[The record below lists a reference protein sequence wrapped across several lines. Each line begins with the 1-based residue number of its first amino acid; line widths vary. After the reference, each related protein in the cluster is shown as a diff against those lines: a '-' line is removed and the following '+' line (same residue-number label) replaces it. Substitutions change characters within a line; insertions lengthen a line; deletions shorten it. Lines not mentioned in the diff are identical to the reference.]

1 MQHGLPTLPLGHAL
15 QGRYQII
22 KKLGS
27 GGYGSVYLAEDLR
40 LRGRQVAVKEL
51 SDPSDSAQQLF
62 KQEAQVLAA
71 LDHPGLV
78 RVSDFFGEGRSYY
91 LVMDYIAG
99 RDLLDLVVDAEKQRR
114 HLPIEKVIDWMT
126 QICDAV
132 GYLHQQ
138 QPPIIHR
145 DIKPNNVRLTQ
156 KERAVLVDFGIA
168 KIDPKAKTQ
177 VMAKAVS
184 QGFSP
189 PEQYGLGSGTDARS
203 DVYALGATLYCV
215 VTLTPPSDSFER
227 LMRGAALTPPSQLN
241 SKVSSALEKVILQ
254 AMSVNIAQRY
264 SDAGEMLAAL
274 QTATGRPVTQ
284 RPSAAVVRRPLM
296 APIASQHTPVPP
308 SRIESSKP
316 QSAVPSAAVTP
327 QRPSTV
333 GSSSS
338 PGVTCPQC
346 GALVRLGARFCP
358 QCGKTMDTS
367 HRCPKCATPYRS
379 GARFCAK
386 CGGTLPITAPP
397 DAAIQIPSSPS
408 TPSPGPVAIEEV
420 ALTPPPPPP
429 NYAAEGLQHFQAGR
443 FKEATVAFESALQ
456 VEAQPVDL
464 YVALGKAYS
473 QLQQHDAA
481 VTALEKGLEQHPQAP
496 ELHVALGKTLLAME
510 RPAIALEHLEQALG
524 LTPGDADLAL
534 LTSNTAFDLGR
545 YSAAAANLELL
556 LRTRSQ
562 DPVFRGR
569 VATCYLLTGR
579 VAEAEPLV
587 RDLLQQESLPPA
599 ELEFLKGLLN
609 YKKGSQ
615 RWAMRN
621 FHDALRLDP
630 RYALAEF
637 FVGEIYAEWRRW
649 REALEAYERSITLN
663 PSAPA
668 AHMGL
673 SACWQALGD
682 SIKAEDSRQRGLA
695 LDPDLVANT

>member
-1 MQHGLPTLPLGHAL
+1 MMQHGLPTLPLGHAL
-15 QGRYQII
+15 QGRYQIV

-51 SDPSDSAQQLF
+51 SDPSESAQQLF

-99 RDLLDLVVDAEKQRR
+99 RDLLDLVIDAEKQRR
-114 HLPIEKVIDWMT
+114 HFPIDKAIDWMI
-126 QICDAV
+126 QVCDAV

-156 KERAVLVDFGIA
+156 KDRAVLVDFGIA

-189 PEQYGLGSGTDARS
+189 PEQYGLGGGTDTRS

-215 VTLTPPSDSFER
+215 LTLTPPADSFER

-241 SKVSSALEKVILQ
+241 SKVNSVLEKVVLQ
-254 AMSVNIAQRY
+254 AMSVNVAQRFR
-264 SDAGEMLAAL
+264 DAGEMLAAL
-274 QTATGRPVTQ
+274 QTVAGRPVT
-284 RPSAAVVRRPLM
+284 RRSSVAVIRRPLI
-296 APIASQHTPVPP
+296 APIASQHTPPPP
-308 SRIESSKP
+308 SRSESSKP
-316 QSAVPSAAVTP
+316 PTAVTP
-327 QRPSTV
+327 QRSSTV
-333 GSSSS
+333 GGSSS

-367 HRCPKCATPYRS
+367 HRCPNCATPYRS

-386 CGGTLPITAPP
+386 CGASLPITGPPDSELQASSVPAAPVSAPIAVEEVAVTPPAPP
-397 DAAIQIPSSPS
+397 DF
-408 TPSPGPVAIEEV
+408 
-420 ALTPPPPPP
+420 
-429 NYAAEGLQHFQAGR
+429 AAEGLQHFQAGR
-443 FKEATVAFESALQ
+443 FKEAVAAFESALQ
-456 VEAQPVDL
+456 VEAQSVEI
-464 YVALGKAYS
+464 YVALGKAHTQS
-473 QLQQHDAA
+473 QDLDAA
-481 VTALEKGLEQHPQAP
+481 LAALEKGLEKYPQSP
-496 ELHVALGKTLLAME
+496 ELHVALGKTALTMK
-510 RPAIALEHLEQALG
+510 RPAAALEHLEQALG
-524 LTPGDADLAL
+524 LQPGDVDLATL
-534 LTSNTAFDLGR
+534 AADTAFSLGR
-545 YSAAAANLELL
+545 YSDAAANFEHL

-562 DPVFRGR
+562 DPIFRGR
-569 VATCYLLTGR
+569 LAVCYLLGGKLS
-579 VAEAEPLV
+579 EAEPLV
-587 RDLLQQESLPPA
+587 QDLLQQESLPTA
-599 ELEFLKGLLN
+599 ELEFLKGVLN

-621 FHDALRLDP
+621 FHDTLRLDS
-630 RYALAEF
+630 RHALAEF
-637 FVGEIYAEWRRW
+637 FVGELYADWGRW
-649 REALEAYERSITLN
+649 REALEAYERSIALN
-663 PSAPA
+663 PGLPA
-668 AHMGL
+668 AHLGL
-673 SACWQALGD
+673 STCWQALGD
-682 SIKAEDSRQRGLA
+682 SAKAETSRQRALA
-695 LDPDLVANT
+695 LDPGLDADT

>member
-15 QGRYQII
+15 QGRYQIV

-99 RDLLDLVVDAEKQRR
+99 RDLLDLVIDAEKQRR
-114 HLPIEKVIDWMT
+114 HFPIDKAIDWMI
-126 QICDAV
+126 QVCDAV

-156 KERAVLVDFGIA
+156 KDRAVLVDFGIA

-189 PEQYGLGSGTDARS
+189 PEQYGLGGGTTDTRS

-215 VTLTPPSDSFER
+215 LTLTPPSDSFER

-241 SKVSSALEKVILQ
+241 PKVNSVLEKVVLQ
-254 AMSVNIAQRY
+254 AMSVNVAQRF

-274 QTATGRPVTQ
+274 QTVAGRPVT
-284 RPSAAVVRRPLM
+284 RRSNVAVVRRPLI
-296 APIASQHTPVPP
+296 APIASQHTPPPP
-308 SRIESSKP
+308 SRSESSKP
-316 QSAVPSAAVTP
+316 PTAVTP
-327 QRPSTV
+327 QRPSTA
-333 GSSSS
+333 GSSS

-367 HRCPKCATPYRS
+367 HRCPNCATPYRS

-386 CGGTLPITAPP
+386 CGTSLPITAPP
-397 DAAIQIPSSPS
+397 DSELRSASVPASPVSALVAA
-408 TPSPGPVAIEEV
+408 EEV
-420 ALTPPPPPP
+420 DAASPVPPDF
-429 NYAAEGLQHFQAGR
+429 AAEGMQHLQAGR
-443 FKEATVAFESALQ
+443 FKEATAAFESALQ
-456 VEAQPVDL
+456 IGAQPVEI
-464 YVALGKAYS
+464 YVALGKAYTQS
-473 QLQQHDAA
+473 KQLDAGLA
-481 VTALEKGLEQHPQAP
+481 ALEKGLEQYPQSP
-496 ELHVALGKTLLAME
+496 ELQVALGKTLLAME
-510 RPAIALEHLEQALG
+510 RPAMALEHLEQALG
-524 LTPGDADLAL
+524 LKPGDVDLATL
-534 LTSNTAFDLGR
+534 AADTAFSLGR
-545 YSAAAANLELL
+545 YSDAAANFEHL

-562 DPVFRGR
+562 DPIFRGR
-569 VATCYLLTGR
+569 LAICYLLSGKLSD
-579 VAEAEPLV
+579 AEPLV
-587 RDLLQQESLPPA
+587 QDLLQQESLPSA
-599 ELEFLKGLLN
+599 ELEFLRGVLN

-621 FHDALRLDP
+621 FHDALRLDS
-630 RYALAEF
+630 RHALAEF
-637 FVGEIYAEWRRW
+637 FVGELYAEWRRW

-663 PSAPA
+663 PGLPA
-668 AHMGL
+668 AHLGL

-682 SIKAEDSRQRGLA
+682 ATKAETSRQRALA
-695 LDPDLVANT
+695 LDPGLDADT